1 MKSSVNSDAPVLRS
15 AIVPDPPKRNAL
27 ISLFIRVRIWLVLLL
42 TLVLWQLA
50 VMWFEIPHYFLPAP
64 RSVIEK
70 FQENPRLYFE
80 AFAVTS
86 VEAIGGFILG
96 AGAGIVMAVLIAR
109 SRLVEEL
116 LFPYLTIIRV
126 MPIVAIAPLLIIWF
140 GHGMTPMIIVSALIA
155 FFPVVVNTVLGLR
168 SVDPDLIDLMRTLN
182 ASEGQILWRIRF
194 PFALPYIL
202 SSFRIAA
209 PGAVIGALVGEFVG
223 GTAGL
228 GYVLVLAHGRIDTAA
243 VFLMV
248 TMSVL
253 LGLLFFAIVIAIEKR
268 VLRWHPSALETA

>member
-1 MKSSVNSDAPVLRS
+1 MKTSVKPSVPVLRS
-15 AIVPDPPKRNAL
+15 AVVPDAPKPHPLLTIFFKTRL
-27 ISLFIRVRIWLVLLL
+27 WLVLLL
-42 TLVLWQLA
+42 TLLLWQLIVQA
-50 VMWFEIPHYFLPAP
+50 FEIPQYLLPAP
-64 RSVIEK
+64 RAVVEK
-70 FQENPRLYFE
+70 FMDTPRLYLD
-80 AFAVTS
+80 AFRVTAI
-86 VEAIGGFILG
+86 EAIGGFLLG
-96 AGAGIVMAVLIAR
+96 AGAGIVIAVLIAR

-140 GHGMTPMIIVSALIA
+140 GHGMTPMIIVSALIV

-168 SVDPDLIDLMRTLN
+168 SVDPDLIALMKTLN
-182 ASEGQILWRIRF
+182 AKELQILFKIRF

-228 GYVLVLAHGRIDTAA
+228 GYVLVIAHGRIDTAA

-253 LGLLFFAIVIAIEKR
+253 LGLLSFGVVIAIEKR
-268 VLRWHPSALETA
+268 VLRWHPSTMDTT